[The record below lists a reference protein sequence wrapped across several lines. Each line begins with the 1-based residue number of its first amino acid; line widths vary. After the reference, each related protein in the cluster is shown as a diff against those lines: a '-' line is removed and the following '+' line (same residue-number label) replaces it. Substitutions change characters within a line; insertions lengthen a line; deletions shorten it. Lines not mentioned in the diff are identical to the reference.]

1 MIRIG
6 LLGAGFMGETHAT
19 AYAQLPGAKLTAVA
33 DRNRASG
40 ERLASEYSA
49 KYFSN
54 VDDLL
59 DSGLCDAVDIC
70 LPTFLHESSFVAA
83 AERGLHVLCEK
94 PIVTSLEAIDRII
107 LAARAAGIKAM
118 VAQVIRFWPEY
129 IVIRNTLRD
138 DALGHPRLARATRL
152 ATPPLWGDWFR
163 DPLLSGGALFD
174 LHIHDLDFTYSLFG
188 KPTSVYSVGVQGEA
202 GGWDHVLTTLNYSDM
217 LAQIEGSFIMPSG
230 FPFQMSYRL
239 DGEKGCIDFHFS
251 TARQVDLRDQAIS
264 ELTLYRQDIAPVS
277 LSKPAE
283 DSYLAELRYFV
294 NCLEQDCHPEVAT
307 LEEAR
312 EVILIT
318 LAAKRS
324 LETGT
329 IVPLSLQGTLD
340 T

>member
-6 LLGAGFMGETHAT
+6 LLGAGFMGATHAA
-19 AYAQLPGAKLTAVA
+19 AYAQIPGVQLTAVA
-33 DRNRASG
+33 DRNRVSG
-40 ERLASEYSA
+40 ERLASQHAA
-49 KYFSN
+49 KYFSD

-70 LPTFLHESSFVAA
+70 LPTFLHESNFIAA

-94 PIVTSLEAIDRII
+94 PIVISLEAIDRII
-107 LAARAAGIKAM
+107 LAARTAGIKAM

-129 IVIRNTLRD
+129 IVIRDTLRED
-138 DALGHPRLARATRL
+138 MLGQPRLARATRL

-163 DPLLSGGALFD
+163 DPALSGGALFD

-188 KPTSVYSVGVQGEA
+188 KPASVHSVGVRGET
-202 GGWDHVLTTLNYSDM
+202 GGWDHVLTTLDYGDTV
-217 LAQIEGSFIMPSG
+217 AQIEGSFMMPTG

-239 DGEKGCIDFHFS
+239 DGEKGCIDFRFS
-251 TARQVDLRDQAIS
+251 TAKQVDRRDQAVS
-264 ELTLYRQDIAPVS
+264 ELTLYRQDKAPVS
-277 LSKPAE
+277 LSKPTE
-283 DSYLAELRYFV
+283 DSYLAEIRYFV

-318 LAAKRS
+318 LAAMRS

-329 IVPLSLQGTLD
+329 IVPL
-340 T
+340 